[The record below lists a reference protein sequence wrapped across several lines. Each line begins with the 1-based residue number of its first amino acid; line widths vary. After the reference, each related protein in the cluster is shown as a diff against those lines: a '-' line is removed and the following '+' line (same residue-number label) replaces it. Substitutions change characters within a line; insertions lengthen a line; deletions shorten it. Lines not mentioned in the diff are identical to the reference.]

1 MINCKSSILSSLHHG
16 KLSLGMIS
24 WNLNENTCWVHNWT
38 QKLVSH
44 PMMLISKLTLISS
57 MLIFSL
63 ILKVRGG
70 IKISVLKHH
79 LEFLYKN
86 SWYIVLDSET
96 LKHRSPKCHNYQVKL
111 PKMTVEHRSQRIICA
126 CAPVGG
132 SQWFAMWASLPNLIS
147 LPQSCEASPVLL

>member
-1 MINCKSSILSSLHHG
+1 
-16 KLSLGMIS
+16 
-24 WNLNENTCWVHNWT
+24 
-38 QKLVSH
+38 
-44 PMMLISKLTLISS
+44 MMLISKLTLISS

-147 LPQSCEASPVLL
+147 LPQSCEASPVLLQICKIIYAFQFPNVHLILCDLYDGQCRMGNQ